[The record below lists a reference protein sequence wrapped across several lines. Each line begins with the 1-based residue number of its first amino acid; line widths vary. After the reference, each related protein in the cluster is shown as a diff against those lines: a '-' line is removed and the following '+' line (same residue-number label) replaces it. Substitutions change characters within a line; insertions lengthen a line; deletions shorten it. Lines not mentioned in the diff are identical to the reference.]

1 LTFIPHD
8 LVCGINLFSFRK
20 ESFIMASS
28 TMQVV
33 RAHDYGAPDVLKL
46 EHVPTPEPGA
56 DQVLLRLKA
65 AGVNP
70 VDWKSRAGMYKQFWP
85 LQFPWTPGIDG
96 AGTVE
101 ALGANVTQFKKGQA
115 VFGIV
120 IGGYAEYALAQ
131 AADIQPK
138 PENISFEE
146 AASIPVGAL
155 TAWAAVIDTANV
167 QAGQRV
173 LVHGGAGGVGLYAV
187 QLARWKGAHVTATAS
202 ARNAEFVRSL
212 GAENVID
219 YNATRFE
226 DVLQDMDAVIDT
238 VGGDL
243 PERSFQ
249 VIRPYGVFVTVA
261 ARLAED
267 AGKARNIRAVNGG
280 RAPTENLK
288 KIAELVEAGQLKPV
302 VGEVFQL
309 GEAQKAQELSQA
321 GHGRGRI
328 ILEIGG

>member
-1 LTFIPHD
+1 MT
-8 LVCGINLFSFRK
+8 
-20 ESFIMASS
+20 SS
-28 TMQVV
+28 TMQAV

-46 EHVPTPEPGA
+46 EEVPVPEPGA
-56 DQVLLRLKA
+56 DQVLIRLKA

-96 AGTVE
+96 AGMIE
-101 ALGANVTQFKKGQA
+101 AVGANVTQFKKGQA

-131 AADIQPK
+131 ATDVQLK

-146 AASIPVGAL
+146 AATIPVGAL
-155 TAWAAVIDTANV
+155 TAWSAVIDTANV

-187 QLARWKGAHVTATAS
+187 QLARWKGAHVMATAS
-202 ARNAEFVRSL
+202 ARNADFVRSL
-212 GAENVID
+212 GAGDVID

-226 DVLQDMDAVIDT
+226 DVLKDLDAVIDT

-243 PERSFQ
+243 VERSLK
-249 VIRPYGVFVTVA
+249 VIRPGGIFVTVA
-261 ARLAED
+261 ARPAED
-267 AGKARNIRAVNGG
+267 AGRAQNIRVVSAG

-288 KIAELVEAGQLKPV
+288 KIVELIEAGQLKPV
-302 VGEVFQL
+302 VGPLFPL

-328 ILEIGG
+328 ILETGNS